1 MYDRRL
7 DSIVA
12 AAESGSFSKAAKR
25 LGVSTPALA
34 KRIETF
40 ENEYD
45 VVLFNRTRKGVFLTP
60 AGASVVE
67 DARALMR
74 QTEGMLRRAKEQEA
88 FGGTTVRLGVSVL
101 CPARITLDLWPRI
114 HELDSSLHLELVP
127 IDDIYDEESEVV
139 QHIGGSIDL
148 VELAQ
153 SDDRWHDICAL
164 VEFASFCDARGA
176 LLHAFTPSDA
186 TKRFVEL
193 CTNLLREGEA

>member
-40 ENEYD
+40 EHEYD
-45 VVLFNRTRKGVFLTP
+45 VVLFNRTRRGVFLTP

-74 QTEGMLRRAKEQEA
+74 QKPSEA
-88 FGGTTVRLGVSVL
+88 
-101 CPARITLDLWPRI
+101 PR
-114 HELDSSLHLELVP
+114 
-127 IDDIYDEESEVV
+127 
-139 QHIGGSIDL
+139 
-148 VELAQ
+148 
-153 SDDRWHDICAL
+153 
-164 VEFASFCDARGA
+164 FASVYRCCAP
-176 LLHAFTPSDA
+176 H
-186 TKRFVEL
+186 E
-193 CTNLLREGEA
+193 

>member
-45 VVLFNRTRKGVFLTP
+45 VVLFNRTRRGVFLTP

-139 QHIGGSIDL
+139 QHI
-148 VELAQ
+148 
-153 SDDRWHDICAL
+153 
-164 VEFASFCDARGA
+164 
-176 LLHAFTPSDA
+176 
-186 TKRFVEL
+186 
-193 CTNLLREGEA
+193 